1 MLKTEFAA
9 FVEEQIT
16 LVSGILADKN
26 ANKLGDLAQGKLTF
40 FSALSRVLQ
49 GEKNSQDLGML
60 DAINDSLQALD
71 ILKSEE
77 TLLNYKKKAA
87 TVQTVKDDDD
97 FNRKWSEVNP
107 LVLLGF
113 CTPSSEKKKEKEEE
127 IDEEIEDEKEEEKEK
142 KEKAKK
148 EKKEKEEKERKEIE
162 AYNVMRTWAIL
173 DDLAPEFEGRVVML
187 RVPPG
192 ACPTAE
198 LNYNLTKAPT
208 VIFFKNGKKIDE
220 TVNFHLKFW
229 FRAKINELLGLAE

>member
-16 LVSGILADKN
+16 LASGILADKK

-71 ILKSEE
+71 VLKSEE
-77 TLLNYKKKAA
+77 TLLNYKKKSA
-87 TVQTVKDDDD
+87 TVLTVKDDDD

-113 CTPSSEKKKEKEEE
+113 CTPSSEK
-127 IDEEIEDEKEEEKEK
+127 EKEEEKE
-142 KEKAKK
+142 EK

-173 DDLAPEFEGRVVML
+173 DDLAPEFEGRAVML

>member
-16 LVSGILADKN
+16 LVSGILADKK

-71 ILKSEE
+71 VLKSEE

-87 TVQTVKDDDD
+87 TVQTVKNDDD

-127 IDEEIEDEKEEEKEK
+127 IEDEKEEEKEK

-148 EKKEKEEKERKEIE
+148 EKKEKE
-162 AYNVMRTWAIL
+162 V
-173 DDLAPEFEGRVVML
+173 
-187 RVPPG
+187 
-192 ACPTAE
+192 
-198 LNYNLTKAPT
+198 
-208 VIFFKNGKKIDE
+208 
-220 TVNFHLKFW
+220 
-229 FRAKINELLGLAE
+229 

>member
-16 LVSGILADKN
+16 LASGILADKK

-71 ILKSEE
+71 ILKSKE

-87 TVQTVKDDDD
+87 TVLTVKDDDD

-113 CTPSSEKKKEKEEE
+113 CTPSIEKEKEK
-127 IDEEIEDEKEEEKEK
+127 DEEIEDEKEEE
-142 KEKAKK
+142 K

-198 LNYNLTKAPT
+198 LNYNLTKAST

>member
-16 LVSGILADKN
+16 LASGILADKK

-87 TVQTVKDDDD
+87 TVLTVKDDDD

-113 CTPSSEKKKEKEEE
+113 CTPSSEKKKEKEE
-127 IDEEIEDEKEEEKEK
+127 
-142 KEKAKK
+142 
-148 EKKEKEEKERKEIE
+148 EEKERKEIE

>member
-16 LVSGILADKN
+16 LASGILADKK

-71 ILKSEE
+71 VLKSEE

-113 CTPSSEKKKEKEEE
+113 CTPSSEK
-127 IDEEIEDEKEEEKEK
+127 
-142 KEKAKK
+142 
-148 EKKEKEEKERKEIE
+148 KKEKEEKERKEIE